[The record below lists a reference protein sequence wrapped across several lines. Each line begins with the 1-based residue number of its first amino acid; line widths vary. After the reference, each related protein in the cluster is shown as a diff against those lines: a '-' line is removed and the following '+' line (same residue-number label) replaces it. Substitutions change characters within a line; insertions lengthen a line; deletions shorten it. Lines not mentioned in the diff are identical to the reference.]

1 MKKLKNVLFIGAIPP
16 PLNGQSFAFEMAYK
30 HYEGA
35 KSLINQNFEGLSKWY
50 KFFLTIKAC
59 VKYLFYA
66 IFKAPN
72 LVYLIGSRSILG
84 SIKDIVCIS
93 IFSRTHSKIILHIH
107 GSGFD
112 QFIDSF
118 PNWLKYFAINQ
129 YQKVDLFF
137 VLHES
142 MVKEYKKYIP
152 NAKTQVVRNFYDPV
166 MDQFAFGKPRTHVV
180 RIAYLSGIFFQKGI
194 FVLLDAFELLKKKY
208 PYLELHVAGTFN
220 SDAEMS
226 ALDCEKVFMLR
237 VTPNSGI
244 YYHGFLSGI
253 EKCEF
258 LNKTDLFVLPTM
270 HPSEGIPISIIEA
283 FRSGCVVISSK
294 LLYLPLLVTE
304 LEGKCAVPG
313 SVESL
318 VENIESFILNEEIVH
333 KVSAHN
339 INHAQKHYNLNQ
351 YIFSIKEGIEKT
363 MNS

>member
-1 MKKLKNVLFIGAIPP
+1 MKGLKQVLFIGAVPP

-30 HYEGA
+30 HYDDV
-35 KSLINQNFEGLSKWY
+35 KSLISQNFEGLSKGY
-50 KFFLTIKAC
+50 KFFLTIVAC

-66 IFKAPN
+66 IFKAPS

-84 SIKDIVCIS
+84 SIKDIICIS
-93 IFSRTHSKIILHIH
+93 IFSRTNSKIILHIH

-112 QFIDSF
+112 QFIDTF
-118 PNWLKYFAINQ
+118 PFWLKSFAISQ

-142 MVKEYKKYIP
+142 MVKEYEKYIP
-152 NAKTQVVRNFYDPV
+152 KAKTQVVRNFYDPV
-166 MDQFAFGKPRTHVV
+166 MDQFTFSKSRTNIV

-194 FVLLDAFELLKKKY
+194 FVLLDAFELLKRKY

-220 SDAEMS
+220 TDEEMS
-226 ALDCEKVFMLR
+226 AIDCEKEFMLR
-237 VTPNSGI
+237 MTPNSGI

-258 LNKTDLFVLPTM
+258 LNNTDLFVLPTM

-304 LEGKCAVPG
+304 LEGKCAEPG

-318 VENIESFILNEEIVH
+318 IQNIEYFILNKIEVH
-333 KVSAHN
+333 RISTHN
-339 INHAQKHYNLNQ
+339 INHAQRHYNLNQ